1 MAPKVKPSVS
11 EVPIF
16 EDGPGATPGSAPAG
30 FTVNL
35 ENFEGPFDLL
45 LGLISKRELDIT
57 EVALA
62 QVTDEFIAYMRI
74 EPDLSRTSE
83 FLVVAA
89 TLLDMKARSLL
100 PHDDEQLE
108 EDLEYLEARDLLF
121 SRLLQYRAFKQ
132 VATVFGG
139 LWEANASAHPRDAA
153 LEPRFSSLLPKLRW
167 SITPPELAKLAADAL
182 YRTPP
187 TVVTT
192 HLHDPLVPVRE
203 QAEYILKTLRTTRR
217 ATFEQLCEGAPD
229 VNTVVSRFLAVLD
242 LYREGALRFNQEK
255 PLGTLE
261 IEWTGQ
267 DTDVTKMA
275 IEDEDDAIAQI

>member
-1 MAPKVKPSVS
+1 METQPSIS
-11 EVPIF
+11 EDVA
-16 EDGPGATPGSAPAG
+16 DNQPGANQPEERG
-30 FTVNL
+30 FTVSL

-45 LGLISKRELDIT
+45 LGLISKREMDIT

-62 QVTDEFIAYMRI
+62 QVTDEFISYMRI

-121 SRLLQYRAFKQ
+121 SRLLQYRAFKE
-132 VATVFGG
+132 VATIFGG
-139 LWEANASAHPRDAA
+139 LWEANAQVHPRDAG
-153 LEPRFSSLLPKLRW
+153 LEPKFAALLPELRL
-167 SITPPELAKLAADAL
+167 SITPIELAKLAADAL

-187 TVVTT
+187 TVLTT
-192 HLHDPLVPVRE
+192 HLHDPLVPVRP
-203 QAEYILKTLRTTRR
+203 QAEYILSRLKNVRS
-217 ATFEQLCEGAPD
+217 ATFENLCDDAPD
-229 VNTVVSRFLAVLD
+229 VNTVVSRFLAILD
-242 LYREGALRFNQEK
+242 LYREGAVRFKQDK
-255 PLGTLE
+255 PLGALE

-267 DTDVTKMA
+267 ETDVTQMA
-275 IEDEDDAIAQI
+275 IEDEEPIALA